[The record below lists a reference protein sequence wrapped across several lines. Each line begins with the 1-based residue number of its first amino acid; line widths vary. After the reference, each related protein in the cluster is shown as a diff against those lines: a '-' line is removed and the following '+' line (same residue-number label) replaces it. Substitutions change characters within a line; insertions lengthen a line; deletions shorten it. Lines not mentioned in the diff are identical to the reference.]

1 MNAPIGRVHGHR
13 RQAGG
18 QRQAATTWRSTVGCL
33 VTLTLALFLVPLAS
47 KAQLPQT
54 IPRIAYLALA
64 PGPSDAVSSERSEAL
79 AQGLRELG
87 YEEGT
92 TIILEYWWSA
102 GNVERLRENAA
113 ALVRREV
120 HVIVTQG
127 AVATRAAK
135 DVTRTIPIVMAGDTD
150 PIGDG
155 FVASLGRPG
164 GNITGVTILHRDLSG
179 KRLELLKDTVPGMA
193 RVAVLYNPL
202 EVSAVRQL
210 KDTEDAARV
219 LGLQVQALEVR
230 GLDDLAGAFA
240 AARTGRADGLTILAG
255 PGLSEHR
262 ARLVDLAAQSRL
274 PTMYV
279 QRAFVEAGGLMSYA
293 ASSHAMAQRAASYV
307 DRILKGAKP
316 ADLPVEQP
324 TKFELVLNRKTAQ
337 ALGITFPPTLLILAD
352 KVIE

>member
-1 MNAPIGRVHGHR
+1 M
-13 RQAGG
+13 
-18 QRQAATTWRSTVGCL
+18 WRSTVGGI
-33 VTLTLALFLVPLAS
+33 VTLTLALLLVPLAS
-47 KAQLPQT
+47 EAQLSQT

-64 PGPSDAVSSERSEAL
+64 PGPLDAVSSERSEAL
-79 AQGLRELG
+79 AHGLRELG
-87 YEEGT
+87 YVEGK

-113 ALVRREV
+113 ELVRHGV

-135 DVTRTIPIVMAGDTD
+135 DMTRTIPIVMTGDTD
-150 PIGDG
+150 PVGDG

-164 GNITGVTILHRDLSG
+164 GNITGVTTLHRDLGG
-179 KRLELLKDTVPGMA
+179 KRLKLLKDMVPGME
-193 RVAVLYNPL
+193 RVAVLYNPV

-210 KDTEDAARV
+210 RDTEEAARV

-230 GLDDLAGAFA
+230 GLDDLEGAFA
-240 AARTGRADGLTILAG
+240 AARQGRADGVTVLAG

-262 ARLVDLAAQSRL
+262 ARLVDLAAQNRL
-274 PTMYV
+274 PTIYV

-293 ASSHAMAQRAASYV
+293 ASNRAMARRAASYV
-307 DRILKGAKP
+307 DRILKGTTP

-324 TKFELVLNRKTAQ
+324 TTFELVLNLKTAK
-337 ALGITFPPTLLILAD
+337 ALGMTIPPSLLLLAD
-352 KVIE
+352 EVIQ

>member
-1 MNAPIGRVHGHR
+1 MNAPIGSVHGHR

-18 QRQAATTWRSTVGCL
+18 QRQAATTWRRTVGGI
-33 VTLTLALFLVPLAS
+33 VTLTLALLLVPFAS
-47 KAQLPQT
+47 EAQLPQT
-54 IPRIAYLALA
+54 IPRVAYLALA
-64 PGPSDAVSSERSEAL
+64 SGPSDAVSSERSEAL
-79 AQGLRELG
+79 AHGLRELG
-87 YEEGT
+87 YVEGK

-113 ALVRREV
+113 ELVRHGV

-135 DVTRTIPIVMAGDTD
+135 DMTRTIPIVMAGDTD
-150 PIGDG
+150 PVGDR
-155 FVASLGRPG
+155 FVASLGQPG
-164 GNITGVTILHRDLSG
+164 GNITGVTTLHRDLSG
-179 KRLELLKDTVPGMA
+179 KRLELLKDMVPGMA
-193 RVAVLYNPL
+193 RVAVLYNPV

-210 KDTEDAARV
+210 RDTEDAARV

-230 GLDDLAGAFA
+230 GLDDLEGAFA
-240 AARTGRADGLTILAG
+240 AARQRRADGVTVLAG

-262 ARLVDLAAQSRL
+262 VQLVDLAAQHRL
-274 PTMYV
+274 PTIYV

-293 ASSHAMAQRAASYV
+293 ASNRAMARRAASYV

-324 TKFELVLNRKTAQ
+324 TQFELVLNRKTAK
-337 ALGITFPPTLLILAD
+337 ALGITISPTLLMLAD
-352 KVIE
+352 EVIK